1 MIFHISYGA
10 KSNRVLGQ
18 SVRSMRSLRARL
30 RIVTGYPEA
39 VNQFPPRSALDRI
52 ASMPE
57 RVGFIRAERS
67 YLRNRLVSLD
77 VIPKS
82 ASLNLALDRPTHVV
96 VVPQEGKAFESFA
109 PGNRNFYYEAAQ
121 SLREILGIDSVSL
134 CHVDPGETPEAWHAR
149 LIDVVQSVGATHV
162 MGHVESDPG
171 QVSPPW
177 SWDSLWSQL
186 SAVWDG
192 VLLGVMFD
200 SSFQWLSAQSRLLA
214 RISDRFLLVDI
225 CIPMD
230 GRMVR
235 GRPEVGPV
243 NMPISRE
250 SLALVNE
257 RLTDVTPRF
266 DLSFM
271 GTMYPYRVE
280 LVERIR
286 SLGVSVAVN
295 PHRSDRAED
304 FESSR
309 REQPSWLDYMAGLA
323 SSRMTLN
330 FSQSSAGPFEQL
342 KTRVLEAMV
351 AGTMLLTDD
360 RDRTSRFFIPE
371 SDYGYFRNVR
381 DLPPVITKF
390 MSDSERITQISA
402 AGFIKAI
409 DIAPEGFWRA
419 IDSGLHRRKL
429 YSLGII

>member
-1 MIFHISYGA
+1 MPIRNLS
-10 KSNRVLGQ
+10 RP
-18 SVRSMRSLRARL
+18 LRMVIRYSK
-30 RIVTGYPEA
+30 R
-39 VNQFPPRSALDRI
+39 VNQFPARSARDRI

-67 YLRNRLVSLD
+67 YLKERLASLD
-77 VIPKS
+77 AVPKS
-82 ASLNLALDRPTHVV
+82 APLTLSLDRTTHVV
-96 VVPQEGKAFESFA
+96 VVPQEGKSFESFA

-149 LIDVVQSVGATHV
+149 LIDFVQSVGATHV

-171 QVSPPW
+171 QVSAPW

-243 NMPISRE
+243 NMPMSRE
-250 SLALVNE
+250 SLALVSE
-257 RLTDVTPRF
+257 RLSDASPRF
-266 DLSFM
+266 DLSFI

-280 LVERIR
+280 LVDQIR

-295 PHRSDRAED
+295 PHRSDRA
-304 FESSR
+304 
-309 REQPSWLDYMAGLA
+309 
-323 SSRMTLN
+323 
-330 FSQSSAGPFEQL
+330 
-342 KTRVLEAMV
+342 
-351 AGTMLLTDD
+351 
-360 RDRTSRFFIPE
+360 
-371 SDYGYFRNVR
+371 
-381 DLPPVITKF
+381 
-390 MSDSERITQISA
+390 
-402 AGFIKAI
+402 
-409 DIAPEGFWRA
+409 
-419 IDSGLHRRKL
+419 
-429 YSLGII
+429 